1 MPFLLGWLVK
11 VPVPIHTPLSSKPVE
26 SMKRQLIKRK
36 LLRTRI
42 SLEQTLK
49 QILNINRKRR
59 FLSSM
64 PEPDR
69 AQAAL
74 EAELRILNQ
83 TASNQAQLLKQLEQ
97 QLELEQA

>member
-1 MPFLLGWLVK
+1 
-11 VPVPIHTPLSSKPVE
+11 
-26 SMKRQLIKRK
+26 MKRQLIKRK